1 MSCWSSESE
10 ISMPPQHKEKLSATA
25 RRPPSRAFGALTLA
39 AAATLGIGSGKAGAI
54 ALGQVRISDTPDGTP
69 HKRTGTAI
77 APERVLTAAH
87 CVEGPSINVGRQQ
100 NK

>member
-1 MSCWSSESE
+1 MPSE
-10 ISMPPQHKEKLSATA
+10 LSPSQL
-25 RRPPSRAFGALTLA
+25 RRRWASA
-39 AAATLGIGSGKAGAI
+39 AARLGAI

>member
-1 MSCWSSESE
+1 
-10 ISMPPQHKEKLSATA
+10 MPPQHKEKLSATA
-25 RRPPSRAFGALTLA
+25 PPLA
-39 AAATLGIGSGKAGAI
+39 AVATLGIGGIGSGEAGAI

>member
-1 MSCWSSESE
+1 MSCWRSESE

-25 RRPPSRAFGALTLA
+25 RRPLRAFGALTLA
-39 AAATLGIGSGKAGAI
+39 AAATLGVGSGKAGAI